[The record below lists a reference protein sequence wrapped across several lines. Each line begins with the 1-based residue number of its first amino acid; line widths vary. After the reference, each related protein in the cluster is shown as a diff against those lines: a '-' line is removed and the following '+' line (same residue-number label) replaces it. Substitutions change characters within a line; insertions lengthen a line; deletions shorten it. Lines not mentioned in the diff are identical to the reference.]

1 MAPGVPT
8 SAQRVSSAF
17 GLCIVMLA
25 TLPRYLAGGNETRL
39 SLIIMALVIV
49 LVAVVVQWR
58 MLSAAE
64 RHRLPGMCKRLAAM
78 MVLGVLV
85 MGAGTHSSPTG
96 SAGRCSFP
104 MPQPLDLSPTSSV
117 SGGRQTRVMLR
128 RDKRQ
133 EVRRC

>member
-1 MAPGVPT
+1 MASAVPT

-25 TLPRYLAGGNETRL
+25 TLPRYMAGGNETRL

-58 MLSAAE
+58 MLSTAE

-78 MVLGVLV
+78 MGLGALV
-85 MGAGTHSSPTG
+85 MGGWHALFTDWISWQVFISHAATFGLVTHVISLWWAT
-96 SAGRCSFP
+96 
-104 MPQPLDLSPTSSV
+104 DK
-117 SGGRQTRVMLR
+117 GG
-128 RDKRQ
+128 K
-133 EVRRC
+133 

>member
-1 MAPGVPT
+1 MPT

-85 MGAGTHSSPTG
+85 MGGWHALFTDWISWQVFISHAATFGLVAHVISLWWATDKG
-96 SAGRCSFP
+96 DA
-104 MPQPLDLSPTSSV
+104 TS
-117 SGGRQTRVMLR
+117 R
-128 RDKRQ
+128 
-133 EVRRC
+133 